1 MFFYKSV
8 ILIIIQVLT
17 AVTFCFTQNIRG
29 AQRIEK
35 ENLDFDGNSYAII
48 VGISHY
54 PDLAPLQYADNDAFL
69 FYNFLLTQ
77 QNIGLDSN
85 NIRLFINEE
94 ATAAAIMTKGISWL
108 QNTIKPSEGDRV
120 YFYFA
125 GHGDAVDASE
135 AYFLAYDANPAGDK
149 NNYAVSGTI
158 NIQVLKNRIRKL
170 TNSGVEVI
178 FIMDACRTDD
188 IPGGADGIAGSY
200 ESILEQKNGELM
212 MLSASPNQFSYEH
225 KKFGNG
231 HGLFTWHL
239 VNGLAGKADQ
249 DGDQKVS
256 LFELDNY
263 VRLKVRN
270 DSKEFYQ
277 IQTPVFCCSKDFEK
291 TVSNPNE
298 QFLTL
303 INRKYP
309 DGTDSFEHQ
318 LLASRSVHAN
328 YHFETQEIKDA
339 YFTIKEL
346 LKTPNKESFKLADSV
361 YAQITKVFED
371 KQIIT
376 LREFYTTKLIDQV
389 QIAINSIMTGLNNI
403 EGFDNCDY
411 WEVHH
416 KLLERAIEIN
426 ENVRPEMKEEYKNR
440 LTFLKINMWFD
451 GQVALSSTY
460 GPESNFITYRKD
472 GEIIR
477 DDSLQV
483 LKENIEKCEKLI
495 KNGYDNALVHYTM
508 AILYD
513 RLKMYDKSVEYASE
527 AIKRAPN
534 WPKPYNHI
542 IKSYVE
548 NGEMDS
554 AEHYALKRFDLDTS
568 NFRFSDLAHYYY
580 SNTNEKRKIR
590 MIYEEQIRLGIPLS
604 AWLWPVADQY
614 LMDYYN
620 NIDEPD
626 SSLYYYR
633 LRQKFHRF
641 PYKSLITQ
649 NRLQEVIDTVQQ
661 RLNKGDTLVNA
672 LAALYYIYDKKH
684 QNKKLAEQILN
695 IAENY
700 YPSNLEEFGIV
711 REDWIPIWRF
721 YISLGNLYM
730 SLESTEAEKYFI
742 LAEKL
747 KPSAWSSYEISAKK
761 RLLVFYKKNN
771 MYEKQLVLELEK
783 YGENKSTVNAI
794 NIAQVYSNLKDT
806 LNAKRYLE
814 VAINMDPYWYSR
826 MYHISKIY
834 KEIGE
839 FDLSEKYFQ
848 RAIEIGY
855 SPKRKDDLNTV
866 YGTVVYDCE

>member
-1 MFFYKSV
+1 MRNVKV
-8 ILIIIQVLT
+8 IILIILQAILLT
-17 AVTFCFTQNIRG
+17 PLLISQNNRG
-29 AQRIEK
+29 ARHIESDMNDSLK
-35 ENLDFDGNSYAII
+35 KSYGIV
-48 VGISHY
+48 VGISNY
-54 PDLAPLQYADNDAFL
+54 PNLQPLNYASDDALL
-69 FYNFLLTQ
+69 FYNFLLS
-77 QNIGLDSN
+77 QNNLGLDSN
-85 NIRLFINEE
+85 NIRLFIDEE
-94 ATAAAIMTKGISWL
+94 ATAGAIMTKGISWL
-108 QNTIKPSEGDRV
+108 QNTVKPTKGDRV
-120 YFYFA
+120 FFYLA

-149 NNYAVSGTI
+149 NNYCVSGTI

-170 TNSGVEVI
+170 TQSGVEVV
-178 FIMDACRTDD
+178 FIIDACRTDD
-188 IPGGADGIAGSY
+188 IPGGANGIAGNY

-212 MLSASPNQFSYEH
+212 MLSASPNQYSYED
-225 KKFGNG
+225 KQFGNG

-239 VNGLAGKADQ
+239 VNGLSGKADM
-249 DGDQKVS
+249 DSDEKVS

-263 VRLKVRN
+263 VKLKVRN
-270 DSKEFYQ
+270 DSKQFKQ
-277 IQTPVFCCSKDFEK
+277 LQTPVFCCSNDYEKIVSHVDNDFLAK
-291 TVSNPNE
+291 MDYKQPKG
-298 QFLTL
+298 
-303 INRKYP
+303 I
-309 DGTDSFEHQ
+309 DMFEHR
-318 LLASRSVHAN
+318 LMSARGIN
-328 YHFETQEIKDA
+328 NRFKFENNNLKEA
-339 YFTIKEL
+339 YFEL
-346 LKTPNKESFKLADSV
+346 KKMLDKPSQENFRLADSIYQKISNKYQDNSIDFV
-361 YAQITKVFED
+361 
-371 KQIIT
+371 
-376 LREFYTTKLIDQV
+376 REYYTTELLDQV
-389 QIAINSIMTGLNNI
+389 QRAINAIMIDSYRGD
-403 EGFDNCDY
+403 GFDDCNFY
-411 WEVHH
+411 EIHH
-416 KLLERAIEIN
+416 YYLSRAIEIN
-426 ENVRPEMKEEYKNR
+426 QNVRPDMYSEYENR
-440 LTFLKINMWFD
+440 LEFLKINMWFD

-483 LKENIEKCEKLI
+483 LKENIEKCDKLI
-495 KNGYDNALVHYTM
+495 NNGYDNALVHYTM
-508 AILYD
+508 AKFYE
-513 RLKMYDKSVEYASE
+513 RLKIYDKSAEYALK

-534 WPKPYNHI
+534 WPKPYNHT

-548 NGEMDS
+548 KGEMDS

-568 NFRFSDLAHYYY
+568 NFRFSDLAHYYN

-590 MIYEEQIRLGIPLS
+590 MIYEEQIRLGILLS
-604 AWLWPVADQY
+604 ARLWPVADQY

-730 SLESTEAEKYFI
+730 SLESNEAEKYFI

-806 LNAKRYLE
+806 LNTKRYLE